1 VKDGM
6 LEFYAGGESAHAI
19 LRLEEVIDAVEAAGL
34 AVDMSS
40 WLLKP
45 QEVGVYVVAN
55 SIMTASQLEKAIE
68 SFDNA
73 TVKVMG
79 ILLDENRMC
88 VVLHF
93 SREIDYAA
101 FDRTLK
107 ETGILIRGLCW
118 GHWKYGW
125 GFELEGE
132 AQGHRR
138 GARLKPMKV
147 SDSVLEA
154 LVFSNEQLPEGC
166 EIAKAKANEEMPFGI
181 TSNPY
186 LSKDRAFIIPFVEE
200 MFGETI
206 DPDTVVEALFS
217 VYEEKDEV
225 GVFGLKFANGD
236 SAERAAKVAESISK
250 IEMIVH
256 NDQIIALFWHD
267 GASEACVVHMKKLI
281 ASALSVSEQH

>member
-1 VKDGM
+1 MQTQETAYKRFSTALVLCGLILVSLIGFVSPASAGPFHISLPIEGLEDENLPAIKELFGQRFGRKVQHLVVKDGM

-125 GFELEGE
+125 SFELEGE
-132 AQGHRR
+132 A
-138 GARLKPMKV
+138 
-147 SDSVLEA
+147 
-154 LVFSNEQLPEGC
+154 
-166 EIAKAKANEEMPFGI
+166 
-181 TSNPY
+181 
-186 LSKDRAFIIPFVEE
+186 
-200 MFGETI
+200 
-206 DPDTVVEALFS
+206 
-217 VYEEKDEV
+217 
-225 GVFGLKFANGD
+225 
-236 SAERAAKVAESISK
+236 
-250 IEMIVH
+250 
-256 NDQIIALFWHD
+256 
-267 GASEACVVHMKKLI
+267 
-281 ASALSVSEQH
+281 